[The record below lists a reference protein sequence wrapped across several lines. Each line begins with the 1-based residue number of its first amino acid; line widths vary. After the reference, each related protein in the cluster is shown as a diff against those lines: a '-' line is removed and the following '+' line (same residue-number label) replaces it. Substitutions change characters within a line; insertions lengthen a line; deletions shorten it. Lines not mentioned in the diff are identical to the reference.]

1 MSDDSLQR
9 ALAALP
15 HGTEFRF
22 VDRLLAL
29 EPGQRGAGEYLVR
42 GDEPFLKG
50 HFPGHPLLP
59 GVLLIEAIAQL
70 AGTVA
75 QSDPIITPLAGLKLT
90 AVRNAKILGTATPGQ
105 TVSLSAEVLG
115 RMGNLIQTRGE
126 ATVNGQ
132 RVLAVELTLS
142 GENTSVSK

>member
-1 MSDDSLQR
+1 MSDVTLQR
-9 ALAALP
+9 ALANLP
-15 HGTEFRF
+15 HGPEFRF
-22 VDRLLAL
+22 VDRLLML
-29 EPGQRGAGEYLVR
+29 EPGQRGNGEYLVR

-75 QSDPIITPLAGLKLT
+75 QSDPNITPLAGLKLT
-90 AVRNAKILGTATPGQ
+90 AVRNAKILGTAAPGQ
-105 TVSLSAEVLG
+105 TVALKAEVMG
-115 RMGNLIQTRGE
+115 RMGNLIQARGE
-126 ATVNGQ
+126 ATVSGQ

-142 GENTSVSK
+142 GENAAA

>member
-1 MSDDSLQR
+1 MSVDSLQR
-9 ALAALP
+9 ALSSLP
-15 HGTEFRF
+15 HGPEFRF
-22 VDRLLAL
+22 VDRLLTL
-29 EPGQRGAGEYLVR
+29 EPGKSGTGEYIVR

-75 QSDPIITPLAGLKLT
+75 QSDPAIPPLAGLKLT
-90 AVRNAKILGTATPGQ
+90 AVRNAKILGTAAPGEVVQ
-105 TVSLSAEVLG
+105 LSAEVLG
-115 RMGNLIQTRGE
+115 RMGNLIQTKGE
-126 ATVNGQ
+126 ATVNSQ

-142 GENTSVSK
+142 GELPTA

>member
-9 ALAALP
+9 ALSCLP
-15 HGTEFRF
+15 HGPEFRF
-22 VDRLLAL
+22 VDRLLTL
-29 EPGQRGAGEYLVR
+29 EPGKCGTGEYLVR

-50 HFPGHPLLP
+50 HFPSQPLLP

-75 QSDPIITPLAGLKLT
+75 QSDPAIPPLAGLKLT
-90 AVRNAKILGTATPGQ
+90 AVRNAKILGTAAPGEI
-105 TVSLSAEVLG
+105 VHLSAEVLG
-115 RMGNLIQTRGE
+115 RMGNLIQTKGE

-142 GENTSVSK
+142 GDSLSA